1 MLSSPMRT
9 SGAFTWAK
17 GLASKRLSSMAAT
30 QRLELRQRQS
40 LVMTPQLQQAIKLL
54 QLSNMEL
61 AAEVDRE
68 IEQNPLLD
76 REDGSKDT
84 LLEAPSVDQRDP
96 EFDPAAG
103 SEADP
108 GNEAGTAADSSADS
122 QNNSDS
128 SLAENGVADSLD
140 RANAEQLPSSG
151 DSPLDTDYDNV
162 FTNGDAWEGG
172 SDEAAFSNRGLSQA
186 RSNENDFSLEQR
198 LSDEITLRQH
208 LCDQLQ
214 LMIPDPVERAIGNC
228 LIDMLDDSGYLSDD
242 LTTLGEQLGCA
253 QERIETT
260 LEKLQR
266 FEPSGIFARSL
277 AECLAIQLRELD
289 RYDPAMQTLVENLE
303 VLAKGELA
311 RLKKIC
317 GVDQE
322 DLADMIAEIK
332 ALDPRPALSFDG
344 EVAPPVIPDVLMR
357 PDRKG
362 GWVIELNSDTLPRV
376 LVNSSY
382 YAQIHSQLRSK
393 KEREYLSERL
403 QSANWLVKALHQRA
417 TTILRVATEIVKQQ
431 DAFFRKG
438 VEHMKPLTLRDIATE
453 IEMHESTV
461 SRVTSNKYIAT
472 PRGTFELKYFFT
484 ASIAGSD
491 GTAHSAEAVR
501 HRIKLLIDGES
512 GKKIL
517 SDDTIVALLR
527 KDGVD
532 IARRTVA
539 KYREA
544 MRIPSSVQRR
554 REKSAV
560 VNQA

>member
-1 MLSSPMRT
+1 
-9 SGAFTWAK
+9 
-17 GLASKRLSSMAAT
+17 MAAT

-54 QLSNMEL
+54 QLSNLEL

-68 IEQNPLLD
+68 LEQNPLLD
-76 REDGSKDT
+76 RDESANDS
-84 LLEAPSVDQRDP
+84 LLEGPSADQRDTVGDSLGK
-96 EFDPAAG
+96 EDAAG
-103 SEADP
+103 GEAASEA
-108 GNEAGTAADSSADS
+108 EAAEAEVGGAD
-122 QNNSDS
+122 
-128 SLAENGVADSLD
+128 VLD
-140 RANAEQLPSSG
+140 RSTTETLPSAS
-151 DSPLDTDYDNV
+151 DEPLDTDYENV
-162 FTNGDAWEGG
+162 YTNGAAGEGPG
-172 SDEAAFSNRGLSQA
+172 SEPAFATRGAAASGDDEY
-186 RSNENDFSLEQR
+186 SLEQR
-198 LSDEITLRQH
+198 LSERVTLRQH
-208 LCDQLQ
+208 LTEQMQ
-214 LMIPDPVERAIGNC
+214 MEIADPTGRAIGVC
-228 LIDMLDDSGYLSDD
+228 LIDQLDDNGYLTSD
-242 LTTLGEQLGCA
+242 LAELAAQLGCA
-253 QERIETT
+253 LERIEAV
-260 LEKLQR
+260 LAVLQG
-266 FEPSGIFARSL
+266 FEPTGIFARSL
-277 AECLAIQLRELD
+277 AECLALQLRERD

-303 VLAKGELA
+303 LLAKGERA

-322 DLADMIAEIK
+322 DLFEMIAEIK
-332 ALDPRPALSFDG
+332 ALDPRPALSFEG

-357 PDRKG
+357 PDRQG
-362 GWVIELNSDTLPRV
+362 GWIVELNSETVPRV
-376 LVNSSY
+376 LVNSDY
-382 YAQIHSQLRSK
+382 YAQVSAHVRSK
-393 KEREYLSERL
+393 KEREYLNDRL

-417 TTILRVATEIVKQQ
+417 TTILKVASEIVRQQ

-484 ASIAGSD
+484 AAIAGAN

-501 HRIKLLIDGES
+501 HRIKLLIEAES
-512 GKKIL
+512 GRDVL
-517 SDDTIVALLR
+517 SDDTIVDLLR

-554 REKSAV
+554 RDKASL
-560 VNQA
+560 VNQP